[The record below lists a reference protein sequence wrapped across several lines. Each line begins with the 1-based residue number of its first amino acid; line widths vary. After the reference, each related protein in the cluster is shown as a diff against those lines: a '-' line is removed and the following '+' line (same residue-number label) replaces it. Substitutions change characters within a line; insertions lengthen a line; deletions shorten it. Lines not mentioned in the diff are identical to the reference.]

1 MNEHDYCLP
10 SKYKK
15 VVYELMQEHSKV
27 RDKFVLDACISNLI
41 MLLAPE
47 LMMEMKNTFNTGIY
61 WHSPY
66 NQNQIQGAGIYGI
79 FTSNPTQLQIDWISR
94 FP

>member
-61 WHSPY
+61 
-66 NQNQIQGAGIYGI
+66 
-79 FTSNPTQLQIDWISR
+79 
-94 FP
+94 